1 MRPEWHVARSDWGR
15 WRRSRAGGF
24 RCDTFKSSPVGQHT
38 KKTKGDGQQEN
49 QEKQPAQPWDKR
61 FGVAAATAGH
71 GLRSNTETVQ
81 TTRSGGPL
89 QMICLSLECA
99 DCAEL
104 RPQSGRTRKFD
115 L

>member
-1 MRPEWHVARSDWGR
+1 
-15 WRRSRAGGF
+15 
-24 RCDTFKSSPVGQHT
+24 
-38 KKTKGDGQQEN
+38 
-49 QEKQPAQPWDKR
+49 
-61 FGVAAATAGH
+61 VAAATAGH